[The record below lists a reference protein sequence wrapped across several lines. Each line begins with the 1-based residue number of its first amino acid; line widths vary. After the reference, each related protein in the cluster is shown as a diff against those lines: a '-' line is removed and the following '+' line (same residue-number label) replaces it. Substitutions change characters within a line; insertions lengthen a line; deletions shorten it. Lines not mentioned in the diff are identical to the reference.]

1 MVRHQEHLAAQPCAQ
16 AIDQCRLLC
25 GLDIATE
32 QQAVPAL
39 AMHAQHAAQRVGPRR
54 RHVVTGQ
61 RMQQLEAHALPSPG
75 LACGAAA
82 VRRAAG
88 QQRMRLGQRTGQS
101 VHRHFVQ
108 QRRRPADMVDVAVAE
123 RQQVHAAFAAR
134 AAAAAARAARPPTR
148 SNNAARRRTAAGGC
162 GCAPVPP
169 CPGRC
174 RRRPP
179 RTRPWPA
186 AAVAAPVAA
195 ASRADRV
202 RATAKA
208 AA

>member
-32 QQAVPAL
+32 QQSVPAL

-61 RMQQLEAHALPSPG
+61 RMQQLEAHAVPSPG
-75 LACGAAA
+75 RACGAAA

-108 QRRRPADMVDVAVAE
+108 QRRRPADMGDVAVAE
-123 RQQVHAAFAAR
+123 HQQVHAAFAAR
-134 AAAAAARAARPPTR
+134 AQQRQQHALRGVRLGRITRPGVVQQQAVAGAHQHRRALADVGGNHLELAHGRPR
-148 SNNAARRRTAAGGC
+148 QW
-162 GCAPVPP
+162 
-169 CPGRC
+169 
-174 RRRPP
+174 RRP
-179 RTRPWPA
+179 
-186 AAVAAPVAA
+186 
-195 ASRADRV
+195 
-202 RATAKA
+202 
-208 AA
+208 